1 MSKQLK
7 IQLGIFILIVVLF
20 SYFYYSVSKDD
31 NIKKK
36 NLSLGNLDT
45 KEINENFSNKISD
58 IKYKSSDK
66 TGNQY
71 EISSAS
77 GESEIKNPEVLNLI
91 DVEGKISILNKETVV
106 IYSDFAKYDKDTLNT
121 HFYGNVRL
129 IYGNHNI
136 NSDDLFLN
144 FFDKQTLVKNNI
156 YYTDQQNKLFA
167 DIIEIDLMTKI
178 SKVYMLEKK
187 KKILVEIKN

>member
-7 IQLGIFILIVVLF
+7 IQLGIFVLIVVLF
-20 SYFYYSVSKDD
+20 SYFYYSVSKED
-31 NIKKK
+31 NIDKK
-36 NLSLGNLDT
+36 NLSLSNLDT
-45 KEINENFSNKISD
+45 KEVNENFSNKISD

-77 GESEIKNPEVLNLI
+77 GESEIGNPEVLNLV
-91 DVEGKISILNKETVV
+91 DVEGKISILNKETVL
-106 IYSDFAKYDKDTLNT
+106 IYSDFAKYDKDSLNT

-178 SKVYMLEKK
+178 SKVYMLEKQ

>member
-7 IQLGIFILIVVLF
+7 IQLGIFVLIVVLF
-20 SYFYYSVSKDD
+20 SYFYYSVSKED
-31 NIKKK
+31 NIDKQ
-36 NLSLGNLDT
+36 NLSLSNLDT
-45 KEINENFSNKISD
+45 KEVNENFSNKISD
-58 IKYKSSDK
+58 IRYKSSDK

-77 GESEIKNPEVLNLI
+77 GESEIENPEVLNLV
-91 DVEGKISILNKETVV
+91 DVEGKISILNKETVL
-106 IYSDFAKYDKDTLNT
+106 IYSDFAKYDKDSLNT

-167 DIIEIDLMTKI
+167 DIIEIDLITKI
-178 SKVYMLEKK
+178 SKVYMLKK
-187 KKILVEIKN
+187 QKKILVEIKN

>member
-7 IQLGIFILIVVLF
+7 IQLGIFVLIVVLF
-20 SYFYYSVSKDD
+20 SYFYYSVSKED
-31 NIKKK
+31 NIEKK
-36 NLSLGNLDT
+36 NLSLSNLDT
-45 KEINENFSNKISD
+45 KEVNENFSNKISD

-77 GESEIKNPEVLNLI
+77 GESEIENPEVLNLV
-91 DVEGKISILNKETVV
+91 DVEGKISILNKETVL
-106 IYSDFAKYDKDTLNT
+106 IYSDFAKYDKDSLNT

>member
-7 IQLGIFILIVVLF
+7 IQLGIFVLIVVLF
-20 SYFYYSVSKDD
+20 SYFYYSVSKED
-31 NIKKK
+31 NIEKK
-36 NLSLGNLDT
+36 NLSLSNLDT
-45 KEINENFSNKISD
+45 KEVNENFSNKISD

-77 GESEIKNPEVLNLI
+77 GESEVENPEVLNLV
-91 DVEGKISILNKETVV
+91 DVEGKISILNKETVL
-106 IYSDFAKYDKDTLNT
+106 IYSDFAKYDKDSLNT

-178 SKVYMLEKK
+178 SKVYMLEKQ

>member
-7 IQLGIFILIVVLF
+7 IQLGIFVLIVVLF
-20 SYFYYSVSKDD
+20 SYFYYSVSKED
-31 NIKKK
+31 NIEKK
-36 NLSLGNLDT
+36 NLSLSNLDT
-45 KEINENFSNKISD
+45 KEVNENFSNKISD

-71 EISSAS
+71 EISSSS
-77 GESEIKNPEVLNLI
+77 GESEIENPEVLNLV
-91 DVEGKISILNKETVV
+91 DVEGKISILNKETVL
-106 IYSDFAKYDKDTLNT
+106 IYSDFAKYDKDSLNT

-178 SKVYMLEKK
+178 SKVYMLEKQ

>member
-7 IQLGIFILIVVLF
+7 IQLGIFVLIVVLF
-20 SYFYYSVSKDD
+20 SYFYYSVSKED
-31 NIKKK
+31 NIEKK
-36 NLSLGNLDT
+36 NLSLSNLDT
-45 KEINENFSNKISD
+45 KEVNENFSNKISD
-58 IKYKSSDK
+58 IHYKSSDK

-77 GESEIKNPEVLNLI
+77 GESEIENPEVLNLV
-91 DVEGKISILNKETVV
+91 DVEGKISILNKETVL
-106 IYSDFAKYDKDTLNT
+106 IYSDFAKYDKDSLNT

-178 SKVYMLEKK
+178 SKVYMLEKQ

>member
-7 IQLGIFILIVVLF
+7 IQLGIFVLIVVLF
-20 SYFYYSVSKDD
+20 SYFYYSVSKED
-31 NIKKK
+31 NIDKQ
-36 NLSLGNLDT
+36 NLSLSNLDT
-45 KEINENFSNKISD
+45 KEVNENFSNKISD

-77 GESEIKNPEVLNLI
+77 GESEIENPEVLNLV
-91 DVEGKISILNKETVV
+91 DVEGKISILNKETVL
-106 IYSDFAKYDKDTLNT
+106 IYSDFAKYDRDSLNT

-178 SKVYMLEKK
+178 SKVYMLEKQ

>member
-7 IQLGIFILIVVLF
+7 IQLGIFVLIVVLF
-20 SYFYYSVSKDD
+20 SYFYYSVSKED
-31 NIKKK
+31 NIDIK
-36 NLSLGNLDT
+36 NLRLSNLDA
-45 KEINENFSNKISD
+45 KELNESFSNKISD
-58 IKYKSSDK
+58 ISYKSSDK

-77 GESEIKNPEVLNLI
+77 GESEIDNPEVLNLV
-91 DVEGKISILNKETVV
+91 DVEGKISILNKETVL
-106 IYSDFAKYDKDTLNT
+106 IYSDFAKYDKDSLNT

-178 SKVYMLEKK
+178 SKVYMLEKQ

>member
-7 IQLGIFILIVVLF
+7 IQLGIFVLIVVLF
-20 SYFYYSVSKDD
+20 SYFYYSVSKED
-31 NIKKK
+31 NIEKK
-36 NLSLGNLDT
+36 NLSLSNLDT
-45 KEINENFSNKISD
+45 KEVNENFSNKISD

-77 GESEIKNPEVLNLI
+77 GESEIENPEVLNLE
-91 DVEGKISILNKETVV
+91 DVEGKISILNKETVL
-106 IYSDFAKYDKDTLNT
+106 IYSDFAKYDKDSLNT

-178 SKVYMLEKK
+178 SKVYMLEKQ

>member
-7 IQLGIFILIVVLF
+7 IQLGIFVLIIILF
-20 SYFYYSVSKDD
+20 SYFYYSVSKED
-31 NIKKK
+31 NIDKQ
-36 NLSLGNLDT
+36 NLSLSNLDT
-45 KEINENFSNKISD
+45 KEVNENFSNKISD
-58 IKYKSSDK
+58 IKYKSSDQ

-77 GESEIKNPEVLNLI
+77 GESEVENPEVLNLV
-91 DVEGKISILNKETVV
+91 DVEGKISILNKETVL
-106 IYSDFAKYDKDTLNT
+106 IYSDFAKYDKDSLNT

-178 SKVYMLEKK
+178 SKVYMLEKQ

>member
-7 IQLGIFILIVVLF
+7 IQLGIFVLIVFLF
-20 SYFYYSVSKDD
+20 SYFYYSVSKDN
-31 NIKKK
+31 NIEKK
-36 NLSLGNLDT
+36 NLSLSNLDT

-77 GESEIKNPEVLNLI
+77 GESEIENPEVLNLV
-91 DVEGKISILNKETVV
+91 DVEGKISILNKETVL
-106 IYSDFAKYDKDTLNT
+106 IYSDFAKYDKDSLNT

-178 SKVYMLEKK
+178 SKVYMLEKQ

>member
-7 IQLGIFILIVVLF
+7 IQLGIFVLIVVLF
-20 SYFYYSVSKDD
+20 SYFYYSVSKED
-31 NIKKK
+31 NIEKK
-36 NLSLGNLDT
+36 NLSLSSLDT
-45 KEINENFSNKISD
+45 KEVNENFSNKISD

-77 GESEIKNPEVLNLI
+77 GESEIENPEVLNLV
-91 DVEGKISILNKETVV
+91 DVEGKISILNKETVL
-106 IYSDFAKYDKDTLNT
+106 IYSDFAKYDKDSLNT

-178 SKVYMLEKK
+178 SKVYMLEKQ

>member
-7 IQLGIFILIVVLF
+7 IQLGIFVLIVVLF
-20 SYFYYSVSKDD
+20 SYFYYSVSKED
-31 NIKKK
+31 NIDKQ
-36 NLSLGNLDT
+36 NLSLSNLDT
-45 KEINENFSNKISD
+45 KEVNENFSNKISD

-77 GESEIKNPEVLNLI
+77 GESEIENPEVLNLV
-91 DVEGKISILNKETVV
+91 DVEGKISILNEETVL
-106 IYSDFAKYDKDTLNT
+106 IYSDFAKYDKDSLNT

-178 SKVYMLEKK
+178 SKVYMLEKQ

>member
-7 IQLGIFILIVVLF
+7 IQLGIFVLIVVLF
-20 SYFYYSVSKDD
+20 SYFYYSVSKED
-31 NIKKK
+31 NIDKQ
-36 NLSLGNLDT
+36 NLSLSNLDT
-45 KEINENFSNKISD
+45 KEVNENFSNKISD
-58 IKYKSSDK
+58 IRYKSSDK

-77 GESEIKNPEVLNLI
+77 GESEIDNPEVLNLV
-91 DVEGKISILNKETVV
+91 DVEGKISILNKETVL
-106 IYSDFAKYDKDTLNT
+106 IYSDFAKYDKDSLNT

-178 SKVYMLEKK
+178 SKVYMLEKQ

>member
-7 IQLGIFILIVVLF
+7 IQLGIFVLIVFLF
-20 SYFYYSVSKDD
+20 SYFYYSVSKED
-31 NIKKK
+31 NIEKK
-36 NLSLGNLDT
+36 NLSLSSLDT
-45 KEINENFSNKISD
+45 KEVNENFSNKISD

-77 GESEIKNPEVLNLI
+77 GESEIENPEVLNLV
-91 DVEGKISILNKETVV
+91 DVEGKISILNKETVL
-106 IYSDFAKYDKDTLNT
+106 IYSDFAKYDKDSLNT

-178 SKVYMLEKK
+178 SKVYMLEKQ

>member
-7 IQLGIFILIVVLF
+7 IQLGIFVLIVVLF
-20 SYFYYSVSKDD
+20 SYFYYSVSKED
-31 NIKKK
+31 NIEKK
-36 NLSLGNLDT
+36 NLSLSNLDT
-45 KEINENFSNKISD
+45 KEVNENFSNKISD
-58 IKYKSSDK
+58 IRYKSSDK

-77 GESEIKNPEVLNLI
+77 GESEIGNPEVLNLV
-91 DVEGKISILNKETVV
+91 DVEGKISILNKETVL
-106 IYSDFAKYDKDTLNT
+106 IYSDFAKYDKDSLNT

-156 YYTDQQNKLFA
+156 YYTDEQNKLFA

-178 SKVYMLEKK
+178 SKVYMLEKQ

>member
-7 IQLGIFILIVVLF
+7 IQLGIFVLIVVLF
-20 SYFYYSVSKDD
+20 SYFYYSVSKED
-31 NIKKK
+31 NIDKQ
-36 NLSLGNLDT
+36 NLSLSNLDT
-45 KEINENFSNKISD
+45 KEVNENFSNKISD
-58 IKYKSSDK
+58 IHYKSSDK

-77 GESEIKNPEVLNLI
+77 GESEIENPEVLNLV
-91 DVEGKISILNKETVV
+91 DVEGKISILNKETVL
-106 IYSDFAKYDKDTLNT
+106 IYSDFAKYDKDSLNT

-178 SKVYMLEKK
+178 SKVYMLEKQ

>member
-7 IQLGIFILIVVLF
+7 IQLGIFVLIVVLF
-20 SYFYYSVSKDD
+20 SYFYYSVSKED
-31 NIKKK
+31 NIEKK
-36 NLSLGNLDT
+36 NLSLSNLDT
-45 KEINENFSNKISD
+45 KEVNENFSNKISD

-77 GESEIKNPEVLNLI
+77 GESEIENPEVLNLV
-91 DVEGKISILNKETVV
+91 DVEGKISILNKETVL
-106 IYSDFAKYDKDTLNT
+106 IYSDFAKYDKDSLNT

-178 SKVYMLEKK
+178 SKVYMLEKQ

>member
-7 IQLGIFILIVVLF
+7 IQLGIFVLIVVLF
-20 SYFYYSVSKDD
+20 SYFYYSVSKEE
-31 NIKKK
+31 NIDKQ
-36 NLSLGNLDT
+36 NLSLSNLDT
-45 KEINENFSNKISD
+45 KEVNENFSNKISD

-77 GESEIKNPEVLNLI
+77 GESEIENPEVLNLV
-91 DVEGKISILNKETVV
+91 DVEGKISILNKETVL
-106 IYSDFAKYDKDTLNT
+106 IYSDFAKYDKDSLNT

-178 SKVYMLEKK
+178 SKVYMLEKQ

>member
-91 DVEGKISILNKETVV
+91 DVEGKISILNKETVL
-106 IYSDFAKYDKDTLNT
+106 IYSDFAKYDKDSLNT

-167 DIIEIDLMTKI
+167 DIIEIDLITKI
-178 SKVYMLEKK
+178 SKVYMLEKQ

>member
-91 DVEGKISILNKETVV
+91 DVEGKISILNKETVL

>member
-7 IQLGIFILIVVLF
+7 IQLGIFVLIIVLF
-20 SYFYYSVSKDD
+20 SYFYYSVSKED
-31 NIKKK
+31 NIEKK
-36 NLSLGNLDT
+36 NLSLSNLDT
-45 KEINENFSNKISD
+45 KEVNENFSNKISD
-58 IKYKSSDK
+58 IHYKSSDK

-71 EISSAS
+71 EISSTS
-77 GESEIKNPEVLNLI
+77 GESEIENPEVLNLV
-91 DVEGKISILNKETVV
+91 DVEGKISILNKETVL
-106 IYSDFAKYDKDTLNT
+106 IYSDFAKYDKDSLNT

-178 SKVYMLEKK
+178 SKVYMLEKQ

>member
-7 IQLGIFILIVVLF
+7 IQLGIFVLIVVLF
-20 SYFYYSVSKDD
+20 SYFYYSVSKEE
-31 NIKKK
+31 NIDKQ
-36 NLSLGNLDT
+36 NLSLSNLDT
-45 KEINENFSNKISD
+45 REVNENFSNKISD
-58 IKYKSSDK
+58 IKYKSSDQ

-77 GESEIKNPEVLNLI
+77 GESEIENPEVLNLV
-91 DVEGKISILNKETVV
+91 DVEGKISILNKETVL
-106 IYSDFAKYDKDTLNT
+106 IYSDFAKYDKDSLNT

-178 SKVYMLEKK
+178 SKVYMLEKQ
-187 KKILVEIKN
+187 KKILVKIKN

>member
-7 IQLGIFILIVVLF
+7 IQLGIFVLIVILF

-31 NIKKK
+31 DIEKK
-36 NLSLGNLDT
+36 NLSLSNFDT
-45 KEINENFSNKISD
+45 KENNENFSNKIFD
-58 IKYKSSDK
+58 IKYKSTDK

-71 EISSAS
+71 EISSVS
-77 GESEIKNPEVLNLI
+77 GESGIEKPEILKLI
-91 DVEGKISILNKETVV
+91 DVEGKISILNKDTVL
-106 IYSDFAKYDKDTLNT
+106 IYSDFAKYDKETLNT
-121 HFYGNVRL
+121 HFFGNVRL
-129 IYGNHNI
+129 IYENHNI

-167 DIIEIDLMTKI
+167 DIIEIDLITKI
-178 SKVYMLEKK
+178 SKVYMLEKEK
-187 KKILVEIKN
+187 KLQVEIKN

>member
-7 IQLGIFILIVVLF
+7 IQLGIFVLIVVLF
-20 SYFYYSVSKDD
+20 SYFYYSVSKED
-31 NIKKK
+31 NIEKK
-36 NLSLGNLDT
+36 NLSLSNLDT
-45 KEINENFSNKISD
+45 KEVNENFSNKISD

-77 GESEIKNPEVLNLI
+77 GESEIGNPEVLNLV
-91 DVEGKISILNKETVV
+91 DVEGKISILNKETVF
-106 IYSDFAKYDKDTLNT
+106 IYSDFAKYDKDSLNT

-178 SKVYMLEKK
+178 SKVYMLEKQ

>member
-7 IQLGIFILIVVLF
+7 IQLGIFVLIVVLF
-20 SYFYYSVSKDD
+20 SYFYYSVSKED
-31 NIKKK
+31 NIEKK
-36 NLSLGNLDT
+36 NLSLSNLDT
-45 KEINENFSNKISD
+45 KEVNENFSNKISD
-58 IKYKSSDK
+58 IQYKSSDK

-77 GESEIKNPEVLNLI
+77 GESEIENPEVLNLV
-91 DVEGKISILNKETVV
+91 DVEGKISILNKETVL
-106 IYSDFAKYDKDTLNT
+106 IYSDFAKYDKDSLNT

-156 YYTDQQNKLFA
+156 YYTDEQNKLFA

-178 SKVYMLEKK
+178 SKVYMLEKQ

>member
-7 IQLGIFILIVVLF
+7 IQLGIFVLIVVLF
-20 SYFYYSVSKDD
+20 SYFYYSVSKED
-31 NIKKK
+31 NIEKK
-36 NLSLGNLDT
+36 NLSLSNLDT
-45 KEINENFSNKISD
+45 KEVNENFSNKISD

-71 EISSAS
+71 EISSVS
-77 GESEIKNPEVLNLI
+77 GESEIGNPEVLNLV
-91 DVEGKISILNKETVV
+91 DVEGKISILNKETVL
-106 IYSDFAKYDKDTLNT
+106 IYSDFAKYDKDSLNT

-178 SKVYMLEKK
+178 SKVYMLEKQ

>member
-7 IQLGIFILIVVLF
+7 IQLGIFVLIIILF
-20 SYFYYSVSKDD
+20 SYFYYSVSKED
-31 NIKKK
+31 NIDKQ
-36 NLSLGNLDT
+36 NLSLSNLDT
-45 KEINENFSNKISD
+45 KEVNENFSNKISD
-58 IKYKSSDK
+58 IRYKSYDK

-77 GESEIKNPEVLNLI
+77 GESEIENPEVLNLV
-91 DVEGKISILNKETVV
+91 DVEGKISILNKETVL
-106 IYSDFAKYDKDTLNT
+106 IYSDFAKYDKDSLNT

-178 SKVYMLEKK
+178 SKVYMLEKQ
-187 KKILVEIKN
+187 KKILVKIKN

>member
-7 IQLGIFILIVVLF
+7 IQLGIFVLIVVLF
-20 SYFYYSVSKDD
+20 SYFYYSVSKED
-31 NIKKK
+31 NIEKK
-36 NLSLGNLDT
+36 NLSLSNLDT
-45 KEINENFSNKISD
+45 KEVNENFSNKISD
-58 IKYKSSDK
+58 IHYKSSDK

-77 GESEIKNPEVLNLI
+77 GESEIGNPEVLNLV
-91 DVEGKISILNKETVV
+91 DVEGKISILNKETVL
-106 IYSDFAKYDKDTLNT
+106 IYSDFAKYDKDSLNT

-178 SKVYMLEKK
+178 SKVYMLEKQ

>member
-7 IQLGIFILIVVLF
+7 IQLGIFVLIVVLF
-20 SYFYYSVSKDD
+20 SYFYYSVSKED
-31 NIKKK
+31 NIEKK
-36 NLSLGNLDT
+36 NLSLSNLDT
-45 KEINENFSNKISD
+45 KEVNENFSNKISY
-58 IKYKSSDK
+58 IHYKSSDK

-77 GESEIKNPEVLNLI
+77 GESEIENPEVLNLV
-91 DVEGKISILNKETVV
+91 DVEGKISILNKETVL
-106 IYSDFAKYDKDTLNT
+106 IYSDFAKYDKDSLNT

-178 SKVYMLEKK
+178 SKVYMLEKQ

>member
-77 GESEIKNPEVLNLI
+77 GESEIGNPEVLNLV
-91 DVEGKISILNKETVV
+91 DVEGKISILNKETVL
-106 IYSDFAKYDKDTLNT
+106 IYSDFAKYDKDSLNT

>member
-7 IQLGIFILIVVLF
+7 IQLGIFVLIVVLF
-20 SYFYYSVSKDD
+20 SYFYYSVSKED
-31 NIKKK
+31 NIDKQ
-36 NLSLGNLDT
+36 NLSLSNLDT
-45 KEINENFSNKISD
+45 KEVNENFSNKISD

-77 GESEIKNPEVLNLI
+77 GESEIENPEVLNLV
-91 DVEGKISILNKETVV
+91 DVEGKISILNKETVL
-106 IYSDFAKYDKDTLNT
+106 IYSDFAKYDKDSLNT

>member
-7 IQLGIFILIVVLF
+7 IQLGIFVLIVVLF
-20 SYFYYSVSKDD
+20 SYFYYSVSKED
-31 NIKKK
+31 NIDKQ
-36 NLSLGNLDT
+36 NLSLSNLDT
-45 KEINENFSNKISD
+45 KEVNENFSNKISD

-91 DVEGKISILNKETVV
+91 DVEGKISILNKETVL
-106 IYSDFAKYDKDTLNT
+106 IYSDFAKYDKDSLNT

-178 SKVYMLEKK
+178 SKVYMLEKQ

>member
-7 IQLGIFILIVVLF
+7 IQLGIFVLIVVLF
-20 SYFYYSVSKDD
+20 SYFYYSVSKED
-31 NIKKK
+31 NIEKK
-36 NLSLGNLDT
+36 NLSLSNLDT

-71 EISSAS
+71 EISSTS
-77 GESEIKNPEVLNLI
+77 GESEIENPEVLNLI
-91 DVEGKISILNKETVV
+91 DVEGKISILNKDTVL

-129 IYGNHNI
+129 IYENHNI

-178 SKVYMLEKK
+178 SKVYMLEKQ

>member
-7 IQLGIFILIVVLF
+7 IQLGIFVLIVILF
-20 SYFYYSVSKDD
+20 SYFYYSVSKED
-31 NIKKK
+31 NIEKK
-36 NLSLGNLDT
+36 NLSLSNLDT

-77 GESEIKNPEVLNLI
+77 GESEIENPEVLNLI
-91 DVEGKISILNKETVV
+91 DVEGKISILNKETVF
-106 IYSDFAKYDKDTLNT
+106 IYSDFAKYDKDSLNT

-129 IYGNHNI
+129 IFGNHNI

-178 SKVYMLEKK
+178 SKVYMLEKQ

>member
-7 IQLGIFILIVVLF
+7 IQLGIFVLIVVLF
-20 SYFYYSVSKDD
+20 SYFYYSVSKED
-31 NIKKK
+31 NIEKK
-36 NLSLGNLDT
+36 NLSLSSLDT
-45 KEINENFSNKISD
+45 KEVNENFSNKISD

-77 GESEIKNPEVLNLI
+77 GESEIENPEVLNLI
-91 DVEGKISILNKETVV
+91 DVEGKISILNKETVL
-106 IYSDFAKYDKDTLNT
+106 IYSDFAKYDKDSLNT

-178 SKVYMLEKK
+178 SKVYMLEKQ

>member
-7 IQLGIFILIVVLF
+7 IQLGIFVLIVVLF
-20 SYFYYSVSKDD
+20 SYFYYSVSKED
-31 NIKKK
+31 NIEKK
-36 NLSLGNLDT
+36 NLSLSSLDT
-45 KEINENFSNKISD
+45 KEVNENFSNKISD

-77 GESEIKNPEVLNLI
+77 GESEIGNPEVLNLV
-91 DVEGKISILNKETVV
+91 DVEGKISILNKETVL
-106 IYSDFAKYDKDTLNT
+106 IYSDFAKYDKDSLNT

-178 SKVYMLEKK
+178 SKVYMLEKQ